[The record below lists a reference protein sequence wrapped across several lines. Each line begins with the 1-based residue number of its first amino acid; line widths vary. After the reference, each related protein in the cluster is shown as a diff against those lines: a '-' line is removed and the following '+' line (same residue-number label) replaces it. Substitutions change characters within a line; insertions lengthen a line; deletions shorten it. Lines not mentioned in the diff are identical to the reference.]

1 MTNTVLRTDQVSVEL
16 NGQPL
21 IAPFSAEIHRAERVA
36 LTGMSGSGK
45 TTLLGILSGMYPA
58 DSGTVWLFD
67 QPVSPLT
74 QQAIRQKIAYLPQQ
88 IPPLDIQVDT
98 YLERLRSFKLNQA
111 TASTPPDICQPQA
124 LLAALGLEPETL
136 QQRMADISGGQ
147 RQRIGLAGCLQ
158 LNRPFLFADEPTSAL
173 DADSKQRVFALLELL
188 GCTLLSVSHDPDMV
202 AFCNQ
207 HWHIENQQL
216 QVLAHG

>member
-1 MTNTVLRTDQVSVEL
+1 MTNTVLRADQVSVEL

-21 IAPFSAEIHRAERVA
+21 IAPFSAEIRRAERVA

-74 QQAIRQKIAYLPQQ
+74 QQTIRQKIAYLPQQ
-88 IPPLDIQVDT
+88 IPPLDMQVDT

-111 TASTPPDICQPQA
+111 ATTTPPDICQPQA

-173 DADSKQRVFALLELL
+173 DADSKQRVFALLEQL

>member
-1 MTNTVLRTDQVSVEL
+1 
-16 NGQPL
+16 
-21 IAPFSAEIHRAERVA
+21 
-36 LTGMSGSGK
+36 
-45 TTLLGILSGMYPA
+45 
-58 DSGTVWLFD
+58 
-67 QPVSPLT
+67 
-74 QQAIRQKIAYLPQQ
+74 
-88 IPPLDIQVDT
+88 
-98 YLERLRSFKLNQA
+98 
-111 TASTPPDICQPQA
+111 QPQA

-173 DADSKQRVFALLELL
+173 DADSKQRVFALLEQLD
-188 GCTLLSVSHDPDMV
+188 CTLLSVSHDPDMV